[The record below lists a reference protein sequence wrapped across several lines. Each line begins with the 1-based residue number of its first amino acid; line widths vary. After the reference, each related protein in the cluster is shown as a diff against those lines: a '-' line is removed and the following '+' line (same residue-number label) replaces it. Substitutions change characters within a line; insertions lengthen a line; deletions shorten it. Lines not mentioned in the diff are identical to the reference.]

1 MNYAAQLLDLMVQVM
16 LPLSLLV
23 AAGAL
28 WPRFFS
34 DTDVEQM
41 KTALNRLTMYLLY
54 PCILFAVAS
63 TTPISGN
70 LLSVPLLVGIA
81 SLASGGILYVLLY
94 RLPLWPHLTDP
105 TRAALV
111 LAGMFGN
118 TFNVGV
124 PVLIFFFGTAA
135 TSYAVFND
143 MLMTM
148 PLVWSLG
155 VWISTRLGAR
165 GGTAGQPSVFR
176 VMMTMPPIWAFLL
189 GTASQQLG
197 LTYEPLVNAARFIG
211 QANIPVIIFVLGL
224 TIPWRNLVPRTEI
237 LAAAGVKLLVM
248 PLIVWLIAPQIFG
261 RMGEAQYAAVIEAA
275 TPSMMTALLLAN
287 RFRLDDG
294 AAALLI
300 GWSTILF
307 WITLPLLMALGWI
320 SGR

>member
-1 MNYAAQLLDLMVQVM
+1 MNYFSQLLDLMIQVM
-16 LPLSLLV
+16 LPLGMLV

-28 WPRFFS
+28 WPRFFP
-34 DTDVEQM
+34 DTDVEQL

-54 PCILFAVAS
+54 PCILFSVAA
-63 TTPISGN
+63 TTPIN
-70 LLSVPLLVGIA
+70 ADLLSVPLLVGIA
-81 SLASGGILYVLLY
+81 SLAAGGILYLMLY
-94 RLPLWPHLTDP
+94 RLPLWPQLNDS

-111 LAGMFGN
+111 VAGMFGN

-124 PVLIFFFGTAA
+124 PLLVFFFGAAA

-155 VWISTRLGAR
+155 VWISTRLGSR
-165 GGTAGQPSVFR
+165 GATGPQPSVFK

-189 GTASQQLG
+189 GITSRQLG
-197 LTYEPLVNAARFIG
+197 ITYEPLVAATRFIG
-211 QANIPVIIFVLGL
+211 LANIPVIIFVLGL
-224 TIPWRNLVPRTEI
+224 TIPWRNLKPRSEI
-237 LAAAGVKLLVM
+237 LAAASVKLLAM

-261 RMGEAQYAAVIEAA
+261 GMGEAQYAAVIEAA

-287 RFRLDDG
+287 RFKLDDA

-300 GWSTILF
+300 GWSTILL
-307 WITLPLLMALGWI
+307 WVTLPLLMAVGLTG
-320 SGR
+320 